1 MSLSDR
7 PLETLAIDP
16 AERPHLPPMPGATD
30 EHRRQGRKLAAIHRG
45 HLWDLARIAQ
55 VLRRIK
61 AGDAPP
67 EDLRDIVLNADMAQN
82 YRAFGSLC
90 GQECR
95 MLSFHHDAEE
105 HHMFPELEA
114 VGNAALSK
122 VVARLRVEH
131 EVVHELLTRLER
143 AAMTLMYEATDE
155 NFAGA
160 EATFERLLDVVK
172 SHFGYEET
180 ELEEAIG
187 LHLTHI

>member
-1 MSLSDR
+1 
-7 PLETLAIDP
+7 
-16 AERPHLPPMPGATD
+16 
-30 EHRRQGRKLAAIHRG
+30 
-45 HLWDLARIAQ
+45 
-55 VLRRIK
+55 
-61 AGDAPP
+61 
-67 EDLRDIVLNADMAQN
+67 
-82 YRAFGSLC
+82 
-90 GQECR
+90 

>member
-7 PLETLAIDP
+7 PLKALAIDP

-187 LHLTHI
+187 LHLTYI

>member
-187 LHLTHI
+187 LHLTYI